1 MVLFIVLLALA
12 LVVFAITWRLPEHRK
27 AARVFGV
34 LATIALG
41 VLAAYVKM
49 WYPGINLLKM
59 WVEIGV
65 WVFIGGTLV
74 ALAVFPPQCGVYPP
88 AGRPRASSK

>member
-1 MVLFIVLLALA
+1 MVPFIVLLALA
-12 LVVFAITWRLPEHRK
+12 LVAFAITWRLPERHK

-41 VLAAYVKM
+41 VLAGYAKL
-49 WYPGINLLKM
+49 WYPGIYLLKM

-65 WVFIGGTLV
+65 WAVIVGPLV
-74 ALAVFPPQCGVYPP
+74 ALAIFPPQCGSY
-88 AGRPRASSK
+88 PRADGPRSALK